1 MFVDTSS
8 RLKIG
13 IDLTFIE
20 LNFVRGEKNI
30 RISFIFE
37 TVTLN
42 ILREEIKTLF
52 FFYNLQFVENVS
64 KIKLH
69 SKIIFYESSRLSGKE
84 SHPSLLRIQENYYPR
99 QIRRGRKRNREKF
112 RTKIPDNDSENFF
125 PVNVEKI

>member
-13 IDLTFIE
+13 IDLTFIG
-20 LNFVRGEKNI
+20 LNFVRGEENI

-69 SKIIFYESSRLSGKE
+69 SKSIIFYESSRLSGKE
-84 SHPSLLRIQENYYPR
+84 NHPSLLRIQENYYPR
-99 QIRRGRKRNREKF
+99 QIRRGWSREGKESGKVSDKDP
-112 RTKIPDNDSENFF
+112 R
-125 PVNVEKI
+125 

>member
-13 IDLTFIE
+13 IDLTFIG
-20 LNFVRGEKNI
+20 LNFVRGEENI

-69 SKIIFYESSRLSGKE
+69 SKSIIFYESSRLSGKE
-84 SHPSLLRIQENYYPR
+84 PSIIAKNPGKLLSATNSSRLVEGGKGIGKSFGQRSP
-99 QIRRGRKRNREKF
+99 IMIP
-112 RTKIPDNDSENFF
+112 KIFSP
-125 PVNVEKI
+125 

>member
-52 FFYNLQFVENVS
+52 FFYNSS
-64 KIKLH
+64 KMFRKLN
-69 SKIIFYESSRLSGKE
+69 SIPSRLFFTNRLDCLAK

-99 QIRRGRKRNREKF
+99 QIRRGRERNREKF

>member
-13 IDLTFIE
+13 IDLTFIG
-20 LNFVRGEKNI
+20 LNFVRGEENI

-52 FFYNLQFVENVS
+52 FFYNSS
-64 KIKLH
+64 KMFRKLN
-69 SKIIFYESSRLSGKE
+69 SIPSRLFFTNRLDCLAK

-99 QIRRGRKRNREKF
+99 QIRRGRERNREKF